1 MKNIKNYKKL
11 VLPLFFIG
19 IVFSFF
25 SCSEVNDSGQFQ
37 FDQKLGQGVL
47 LRIINLKSSSF
58 EFSDPTNAVFAFDAE
73 LISEDQGK
81 NVKSVKVYTTFKDN
95 TISPGSTDFSVN
107 SKTFIKEYNQSNFT
121 DGNNGFKQLEV
132 SVLLTE
138 AASAIGINISDI
150 SSTDVFD
157 IYEDIELTDG
167 RIITSNLI
175 ANSLK
180 GNSYNSPLLN
190 KVAVGCSIPTNKFS
204 GTYMMKVSGGGG
216 YFPSSQ
222 QVNITSLSEF
232 GARQVDFNYAGFDRN
247 FKFDLICDQISVQEV
262 STGLSCGGNGDII
275 FTTTGNNSSFNLNDD
290 SQIVFKLLET
300 GSCGLNVTNTIT
312 LTKM

>member
-19 IVFSFF
+19 IVFSFI

-37 FDQKLGQGVL
+37 FDQKLGQGAL

-58 EFSDPTNAVFAFDAE
+58 EFSDPTNAVFSFNGE

-81 NVKSVKVYTTFKDN
+81 NVKSVKIYATFKDN
-95 TISPGSTDFSVN
+95 TITPGSTDLSVN

-121 DGNNGFKQLEV
+121 DGDNGFKQLEV

-138 AASAIGINISDI
+138 AASAIGVKISDI
-150 SSTDVFD
+150 LSTDFFE

-180 GNSYNSPLLN
+180 GNSYNSPLIN
-190 KVAVGCSIPTNKFS
+190 KVAVGCAIPTNKFS
-204 GTYMMKVSGGGG
+204 GDYMMKVTGSGF
-216 YFPSSQ
+216 FPKSQ
-222 QVNITSLSEF
+222 QVKITSLGGF
-232 GARQVDFNYAGFDRN
+232 GARQVDFNYSGFARN
-247 FKFDLICDQISVQEV
+247 FKFDLICNQISVQKV
-262 STGLSCGGNGDII
+262 STGLSCGGKGDII
-275 FTTTGNNSSFNLNDD
+275 FTTTGNNSTFNLNDD

-300 GSCGLNVTNTIT
+300 GSCGLNSTNTIT